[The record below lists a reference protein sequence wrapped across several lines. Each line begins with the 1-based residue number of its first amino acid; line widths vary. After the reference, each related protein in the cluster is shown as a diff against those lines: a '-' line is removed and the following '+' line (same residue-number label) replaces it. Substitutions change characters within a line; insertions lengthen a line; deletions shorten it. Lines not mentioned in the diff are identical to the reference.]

1 MGSADVRGLALG
13 VMLLAASVV
22 GCGGSKP
29 VVLRAEAR
37 SPISESTSAL
47 SPQAREVPWAG
58 QTLRAT
64 APFPLKATEGLDT
77 PMAAAEARVL
87 ARQQALTDL
96 ARQLSRLPAAEPPP
110 GESVQSNVG
119 DFARRQPQFA
129 VAIEAE
135 LLKAEETVRLVP
147 AEAQGQVEVSLPL
160 KSIAEELLR
169 SGGGYRK
176 GDKTAEAI
184 GPRGIAARRA
194 TEEAEEKLLRE
205 ALATRISD
213 TMTVQEWVLS
223 EPGNRQLLVETVQK
237 KKTLVG
243 EARPTA
249 DDPAAEEFV
258 VELELDMTPV
268 LEAARGQE
276 KARQRTRERNE
287 P

>member
-1 MGSADVRGLALG
+1 MRLLALG
-13 VMLLAASVV
+13 LLLSGALVV

-29 VVLRAEAR
+29 VVVRAEAR

-64 APFPLKATEGLDT
+64 ALFPLKPANGLDT
-77 PMAAAEARVL
+77 PMAAAEARIV
-87 ARQQALTDL
+87 ARQQALSDL

-119 DFARRQPQFA
+119 DFARRQPQFSRI
-129 VAIEAE
+129 VETE
-135 LLKAEETVRLVP
+135 LLKAQETVRLVP
-147 AEAQGQVEVSLPL
+147 AESQGQVEVALPL
-160 KSIAEELLR
+160 QSIAEELLR

-194 TEEAEEKLLRE
+194 TDEAEEKLLRA
-205 ALATRISD
+205 ALATPINK

-223 EPGNRQLLVETVQK
+223 EPSNRQLLVETVQK

-243 EARPTA
+243 EARPSA
-249 DDPAAEEFV
+249 EDPLTEEFV

-276 KARQRTRERNE
+276 KARQRNRERTE